1 VRITVGNLK
10 GGAGK
15 TTTAMYLAAGLSGR
29 VAVID
34 AAREQESAYRWSEL
48 AGDFPAV
55 VIPWSTPDLAKRV
68 QAIAGD
74 YDHLIIDTPGHS
86 ADMLRQACMV
96 SDLLIVPLAPTPM
109 ELADLASTID
119 VAASIEALHPID
131 VRVLVVRARTGT
143 VSARE
148 ALAWLDDDDHQIP
161 RFDTVVRMRESYAL
175 AFGAPITDLGDY
187 AQVLEELAHHSQEAQ
202 A

>member
-1 VRITVGNLK
+1 MRITIGNLK

-34 AAREQESAYRWSEL
+34 AAREQESAYRWSQL
-48 AGDFPAV
+48 ADEFPAV

-74 YDHLIIDTPGHS
+74 YDHLIIDTPGHG

-96 SDLLIVPLAPTPM
+96 TDLLIVPMAPTPM
-109 ELADLASTID
+109 ELADLSSTID
-119 VAASIEALHPID
+119 VAAGIEALHAID
-131 VRVLVVRARTGT
+131 VRVLLTRARTGT

-148 ALAWLDDDDHQIP
+148 ALAWLDEHQIP
-161 RFDTVVRMRESYAL
+161 RFETVIRMRESYAL
-175 AFGAPITDLGDY
+175 AFGAAIGDLGEY
-187 AQVLEELAHHSQEAQ
+187 AHALDELAAQIQEAPQ
-202 A
+202 